1 MSAADDKKIRIIE
14 FIGQYRETYGYA
26 PTLRQIAE
34 HSGYESASGVHN
46 AVWAL
51 IAEGRLAGAP
61 GRSLHVPDRARA
73 DG

>member
-1 MSAADDKKIRIIE
+1 MSAADERKQGIIDYVRD
-14 FIGQYRETYGYA
+14 FRETYGFA

-34 HSGYESASGVHN
+34 ACGYASPAGVHN

-51 IAEGRLAGAP
+51 IAEGRLSGTP
-61 GRSLHVPDRARA
+61 GRSLHVPDQPRA

>member
-1 MSAADDKKIRIIE
+1 MSAAAERKQQIVDYIRD
-14 FIGQYRETYGYA
+14 YRETYGYA

-34 HSGYESASGVHN
+34 ACGYASSAGVHN

-51 IAEGRLAGAP
+51 IAEGRLSGTP
-61 GRSLHVPDRARA
+61 GRSLHVPDQAHA